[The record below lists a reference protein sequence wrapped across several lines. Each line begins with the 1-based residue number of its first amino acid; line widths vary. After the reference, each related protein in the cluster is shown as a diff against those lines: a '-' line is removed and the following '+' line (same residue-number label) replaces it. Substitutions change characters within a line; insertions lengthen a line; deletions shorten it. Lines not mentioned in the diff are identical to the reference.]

1 MKQRKNWLTA
11 LVLAAVL
18 AFALACT
25 PAQSFTVTVVG
36 GTGGGTFEK
45 GAQCTVT
52 ATVGENEE
60 FVRWTAGGEEISA
73 ENPYTFTVTENITL
87 TAVTQPKSDEKETFE
102 VTVIG
107 GTGGGTFEKGAQ
119 CTVTATVGE
128 NEEFVRWTADRKEIS
143 TDNPYTFNVEKDVE
157 LTAVLEPRIELGAY
171 AIRWVNGGEVLD
183 LEEKTLTDAELKITA
198 IQGEGS
204 ETVISCTVDGREY
217 DLSLNAAGALEMR
230 RPSASPDADPEKT
243 FLPAPDRF
251 AGAWTTDEE
260 TFTLFIAD
268 MDSEGNFGWTLLYED
283 GSYDEDMLYAAVTR
297 LLFDENGAGY
307 VAFEVS
313 VTGVVYTINEA
324 GNVWLAEE
332 SLEYLPSDALF
343 HGSYVGESG
352 KSIRFGA
359 DGVLYANGTEETYS
373 VGCGEHGAGVYYEQN
388 GAKYTLVYALDGI
401 YEYGPNGRE
410 KLYAYDSAWISGS
423 WMGETVISF
432 PNPDTIVYGGAD
444 YPLLPAIE
452 NDVIVFRFSTDA
464 ATYTLRPVENNSLA
478 ISLETKA
485 EKTYFV
491 AKEAA
496 DQFTGAYSNNNET
509 LVVDETGAVQIGT
522 ERIQSR
528 FTVLADFDRG
538 EIDPPKGMETLG
550 TIALALENGRYL
562 VWTTEGGLALLEKTD
577 SGTYE
582 ARAGYYT
589 EEAAAA
595 LALRFGAGLS
605 GKDDCFTTG
614 GTHPVTLSVDYEN
627 NTVRFNDNADDFA
640 FLLNYTVNAATA
652 AEFPSL
658 SFRANFDGTERD
670 YLLYAYFDQ
679 PYLCLKG
686 AENGKETLSARF
698 VSRAEF
704 QKLLGTSYTLK
715 GEIVDESIS
724 FGADGTLTIVSADY
738 SASPEA
744 TKSESYSY
752 ALTREKNGTL
762 VVSYREAAGIAFE
775 KNLYCEEPG
784 TRISDGMS
792 DYINLEKTAVADAA
806 GVYYDADG
814 VSVLELLANGQYR
827 YNEWGLEESDT
838 PESFDSTV
846 IEGGKITGTQEIKS
860 IFGSYTI
867 TITFEN
873 GTASIVED
881 EYDPVLCYKR
891 TLTPKNFVGTYT
903 LTDEDGTETEIIV
916 SAAAESV
923 NAPASL
929 EVTVDGSEADGVSL
943 SFDRDGN
950 QQLSVEYGW
959 FMPTTYTFTLKDGTL
974 TISADDGVVYV
985 SGTTADAAPDWDYAK
1000 FAFSG
1005 EQKIVDEEYGDTYT
1019 LTCVSKAGGK
1029 MPLFY
1034 LAADDGSS
1042 ETRLTR
1048 YTVSRNAA
1056 GELILDIA
1064 PTIGMSVRITVA
1076 ADGTQSF
1083 GFTPYD

>member
-1 MKQRKNWLTA
+1 M
-11 LVLAAVL
+11 
-18 AFALACT
+18 
-25 PAQSFTVTVVG
+25 
-36 GTGGGTFEK
+36 
-45 GAQCTVT
+45 
-52 ATVGENEE
+52 
-60 FVRWTAGGEEISA
+60 
-73 ENPYTFTVTENITL
+73 
-87 TAVTQPKSDEKETFE
+87 
-102 VTVIG
+102 
-107 GTGGGTFEKGAQ
+107 
-119 CTVTATVGE
+119 
-128 NEEFVRWTADRKEIS
+128 
-143 TDNPYTFNVEKDVE
+143 
-157 LTAVLEPRIELGAY
+157 
-171 AIRWVNGGEVLD
+171 
-183 LEEKTLTDAELKITA
+183 
-198 IQGEGS
+198 
-204 ETVISCTVDGREY
+204 
-217 DLSLNAAGALEMR
+217 
-230 RPSASPDADPEKT
+230 
-243 FLPAPDRF
+243 
-251 AGAWTTDEE
+251 
-260 TFTLFIAD
+260 
-268 MDSEGNFGWTLLYED
+268 
-283 GSYDEDMLYAAVTR
+283 
-297 LLFDENGAGY
+297 
-307 VAFEVS
+307 
-313 VTGVVYTINEA
+313 
-324 GNVWLAEE
+324 
-332 SLEYLPSDALF
+332 
-343 HGSYVGESG
+343 
-352 KSIRFGA
+352 
-359 DGVLYANGTEETYS
+359 
-373 VGCGEHGAGVYYEQN
+373 
-388 GAKYTLVYALDGI
+388 
-401 YEYGPNGRE
+401 
-410 KLYAYDSAWISGS
+410 
-423 WMGETVISF
+423 
-432 PNPDTIVYGGAD
+432 
-444 YPLLPAIE
+444 
-452 NDVIVFRFSTDA
+452 
-464 ATYTLRPVENNSLA
+464 
-478 ISLETKA
+478 
-485 EKTYFV
+485 
-491 AKEAA
+491 
-496 DQFTGAYSNNNET
+496 
-509 LVVDETGAVQIGT
+509 
-522 ERIQSR
+522 
-528 FTVLADFDRG
+528 
-538 EIDPPKGMETLG
+538 G

-686 AENGKETLSARF
+686 AENGKETFSATF

-873 GTASIVED
+873 GTASVVED

>member
-1 MKQRKNWLTA
+1 MKQRKKWLTA

-60 FVRWTAGGEEISA
+60 FVRWTADG
-73 ENPYTFTVTENITL
+73 
-87 TAVTQPKSDEKETFE
+87 
-102 VTVIG
+102 
-107 GTGGGTFEKGAQ
+107 
-119 CTVTATVGE
+119 
-128 NEEFVRWTADRKEIS
+128 KEIS

-343 HGSYVGESG
+343 YGSYVGESG

-373 VGCGEHGAGVYYEQN
+373 VGSGEHGAGVYYEQN

-432 PNPDTIVYGGAD
+432 PNPDTVVYGGAD
-444 YPLLPAIE
+444 YPLFPAIE

-485 EKTYFV
+485 EKAYFV

-652 AEFPSL
+652 AEFPAL

-686 AENGKETLSARF
+686 AENGKETFSATF

-744 TKSESYSY
+744 TKSETFSY

-806 GVYYDADG
+806 GVYYDAYG
-814 VSVLELLANGQYR
+814 PLVELLANGQFR
-827 YNEWGLEESDT
+827 YTGSTLDEDAE
-838 PESFDSTV
+838 PETFDEIV
-846 IEGGKITGTQEIKS
+846 IEGGKVTGKIEYGGLI
-860 IFGSYTI
+860 GSYTV
-867 TITFEN
+867 TIIFDN
-873 GTASIVED
+873 GTATVVED
-881 EYDPVLCYKR
+881 EMIAYKR
-891 TLTPKNFVGTYT
+891 TLKPKNFVGTYT

-985 SGTTADAAPDWDYAK
+985 SGTAADAAPDWDYAK

>member
-1 MKQRKNWLTA
+1 MKQRIKWLTA

-60 FVRWTAGGEEISA
+60 FVRWTADG
-73 ENPYTFTVTENITL
+73 
-87 TAVTQPKSDEKETFE
+87 
-102 VTVIG
+102 
-107 GTGGGTFEKGAQ
+107 
-119 CTVTATVGE
+119 
-128 NEEFVRWTADRKEIS
+128 KEIS

-251 AGAWTTDEE
+251 AGVWTTDEE

-343 HGSYVGESG
+343 HGSYVGKSG

-432 PNPDTIVYGGAD
+432 PNPDTVVYGGAD
-444 YPLLPAIE
+444 YPLFPAIE

-485 EKTYFV
+485 EKAYFV

-652 AEFPSL
+652 AEFPAL

-686 AENGKETLSARF
+686 AENGKETFSATF

-744 TKSESYSY
+744 TKSETFSY

-806 GVYYDADG
+806 GVYYDAYG
-814 VSVLELLANGQYR
+814 PLVELLANGQFR
-827 YNEWGLEESDT
+827 YTGSTLDEDAE
-838 PESFDSTV
+838 PETFDEIV
-846 IEGGKITGTQEIKS
+846 IEGGKVTGKIEYGGLI
-860 IFGSYTI
+860 GSYTV
-867 TITFEN
+867 TIIFDN
-873 GTASIVED
+873 GTATVVED
-881 EYDPVLCYKR
+881 EMIAYKR
-891 TLTPKNFVGTYT
+891 TLKPKNFVGTYT

-974 TISADDGVVYV
+974 TISAADGVVYV
-985 SGTTADAAPDWDYAK
+985 SGTAADAAPDWDYAK

>member
-1 MKQRKNWLTA
+1 MKQRKKWLTA

-60 FVRWTAGGEEISA
+60 FVRWTADG
-73 ENPYTFTVTENITL
+73 
-87 TAVTQPKSDEKETFE
+87 
-102 VTVIG
+102 
-107 GTGGGTFEKGAQ
+107 
-119 CTVTATVGE
+119 
-128 NEEFVRWTADRKEIS
+128 KEIS

-343 HGSYVGESG
+343 YGSYVGESG

-359 DGVLYANGTEETYS
+359 DGVLYANGTEEPYS
-373 VGCGEHGAGVYYEQN
+373 VGSGEHGAGVYYEQN

-432 PNPDTIVYGGAD
+432 PNPDTVVYGGAD

-485 EKTYFV
+485 EKAYFV

-640 FLLNYTVNAATA
+640 FLWNYTVNAATA

-686 AENGKETLSARF
+686 AENGKETFSATF

-744 TKSESYSY
+744 TKSETFSY

-792 DYINLEKTAVADAA
+792 DYINLEKTAIADAV

-814 VSVLELLANGQYR
+814 PLVELLANGQFR
-827 YNEWGLEESDT
+827 YTGSTLDEDAE
-838 PESFDSTV
+838 PETFDEIV
-846 IEGGKITGTQEIKS
+846 IEGGKVTGKIEYGGLI
-860 IFGSYTI
+860 GSYTV
-867 TITFEN
+867 TIIFDN
-873 GTASIVED
+873 GTATVVED
-881 EYDPVLCYKR
+881 EMIAYKR

-929 EVTVDGSEADGVSL
+929 EVTVDGSEADSVSL

-985 SGTTADAAPDWDYAK
+985 SGTAADAAPDWDYAK

-1005 EQKIVDEEYGDTYT
+1005 EQKVVDEEYGDTYT

>member
-1 MKQRKNWLTA
+1 MTDGNRE
-11 LVLAAVL
+11 
-18 AFALACT
+18 T
-25 PAQSFTVTVVG
+25 PSSSD
-36 GTGGGTFEK
+36 
-45 GAQCTVT
+45 
-52 ATVGENEE
+52 
-60 FVRWTAGGEEISA
+60 ISA
-73 ENPYTFTVTENITL
+73 
-87 TAVTQPKSDEKETFE
+87 
-102 VTVIG
+102 
-107 GTGGGTFEKGAQ
+107 
-119 CTVTATVGE
+119 
-128 NEEFVRWTADRKEIS
+128 
-143 TDNPYTFNVEKDVE
+143 
-157 LTAVLEPRIELGAY
+157 
-171 AIRWVNGGEVLD
+171 
-183 LEEKTLTDAELKITA
+183 
-198 IQGEGS
+198 
-204 ETVISCTVDGREY
+204 
-217 DLSLNAAGALEMR
+217 
-230 RPSASPDADPEKT
+230 
-243 FLPAPDRF
+243 APQ
-251 AGAWTTDEE
+251 
-260 TFTLFIAD
+260 
-268 MDSEGNFGWTLLYED
+268 
-283 GSYDEDMLYAAVTR
+283 
-297 LLFDENGAGY
+297 
-307 VAFEVS
+307 AFS
-313 VTGVVYTINEA
+313 
-324 GNVWLAEE
+324 
-332 SLEYLPSDALF
+332 
-343 HGSYVGESG
+343 
-352 KSIRFGA
+352 
-359 DGVLYANGTEETYS
+359 
-373 VGCGEHGAGVYYEQN
+373 
-388 GAKYTLVYALDGI
+388 
-401 YEYGPNGRE
+401 
-410 KLYAYDSAWISGS
+410 
-423 WMGETVISF
+423 
-432 PNPDTIVYGGAD
+432 
-444 YPLLPAIE
+444 
-452 NDVIVFRFSTDA
+452 
-464 ATYTLRPVENNSLA
+464 
-478 ISLETKA
+478 
-485 EKTYFV
+485 
-491 AKEAA
+491 
-496 DQFTGAYSNNNET
+496 
-509 LVVDETGAVQIGT
+509 
-522 ERIQSR
+522 SR
-528 FTVLADFDRG
+528 T
-538 EIDPPKGMETLG
+538 P
-550 TIALALENGRYL
+550 
-562 VWTTEGGLALLEKTD
+562 
-577 SGTYE
+577 
-582 ARAGYYT
+582 
-589 EEAAAA
+589 
-595 LALRFGAGLS
+595 AGLS

-686 AENGKETLSARF
+686 AENGKETFSATF

-873 GTASIVED
+873 GTASVVED

>member
-1 MKQRKNWLTA
+1 MMKQRKKWLTA

-60 FVRWTAGGEEISA
+60 FVRWTADG
-73 ENPYTFTVTENITL
+73 
-87 TAVTQPKSDEKETFE
+87 
-102 VTVIG
+102 
-107 GTGGGTFEKGAQ
+107 
-119 CTVTATVGE
+119 
-128 NEEFVRWTADRKEIS
+128 KEIS

-432 PNPDTIVYGGAD
+432 PNPDTVVYGGAD

-485 EKTYFV
+485 EKAYFV

-528 FTVLADFDRG
+528 FTVLTDFDRG

-614 GTHPVTLSVDYEN
+614 GTHPVTLSVDYES

-640 FLLNYTVNAATA
+640 FLWNYTVNAATA

-686 AENGKETLSARF
+686 AENGKETFSATF

-744 TKSESYSY
+744 TKSETFSY

-792 DYINLEKTAVADAA
+792 DYINLEKTAIADAV

-814 VSVLELLANGQYR
+814 PLVELLANGQFR
-827 YNEWGLEESDT
+827 YTGSTLDEDAE
-838 PESFDSTV
+838 PETFDEIV
-846 IEGGKITGTQEIKS
+846 IEGGKVTGKIEYGGLI
-860 IFGSYTI
+860 GSYTV
-867 TITFEN
+867 TIIFDN
-873 GTASIVED
+873 GTATVVED
-881 EYDPVLCYKR
+881 EMIAYKR

-929 EVTVDGSEADGVSL
+929 EVTVDGSEADSVSL

-985 SGTTADAAPDWDYAK
+985 SGTAADAAPDWDYAK

-1005 EQKIVDEEYGDTYT
+1005 EQKVVDEEYGDTYT

>member
-1 MKQRKNWLTA
+1 MKQRKKWLTA

-52 ATVGENEE
+52 ATVGENE
-60 FVRWTAGGEEISA
+60 
-73 ENPYTFTVTENITL
+73 
-87 TAVTQPKSDEKETFE
+87 K
-102 VTVIG
+102 
-107 GTGGGTFEKGAQ
+107 
-119 CTVTATVGE
+119 
-128 NEEFVRWTADRKEIS
+128 FVRWTADGKEIS
-143 TDNPYTFNVEKDVE
+143 TENPYTFNVEKDVE

-410 KLYAYDSAWISGS
+410 KLYAYDSAWICGS

-432 PNPDTIVYGGAD
+432 PNPDTVVYGGAD

-485 EKTYFV
+485 EKAYFV

-562 VWTTEGGLALLEKTD
+562 VWTPEGGLALLEKTD

-640 FLLNYTVNAATA
+640 FLWNYTVNAATA

-686 AENGKETLSARF
+686 AENGKETFSATF

-792 DYINLEKTAVADAA
+792 DYINLEKTAIADAV

-814 VSVLELLANGQYR
+814 PLVELLANGQFR
-827 YNEWGLEESDT
+827 YTGSTLDEDAE
-838 PESFDSTV
+838 PETFDEIV
-846 IEGGKITGTQEIKS
+846 IEGGKVTGKIEYGGLI
-860 IFGSYTI
+860 GSYTV
-867 TITFEN
+867 TIIFDN
-873 GTASIVED
+873 GTATVVED
-881 EYDPVLCYKR
+881 EMIAYKR
-891 TLTPKNFVGTYT
+891 KLTPKNFVGTYT

-929 EVTVDGSEADGVSL
+929 EVTVDGSEADSVSL

-985 SGTTADAAPDWDYAK
+985 SGTAADAAPDWDYAK

>member
-1 MKQRKNWLTA
+1 MMKQRKKWLTA

-18 AFALACT
+18 AFALACM

-60 FVRWTAGGEEISA
+60 FIRWTAGGEEISA

-128 NEEFVRWTADRKEIS
+128 NEEFVRWTADGKEIS

-251 AGAWTTDEE
+251 AGVWTTDEE

-283 GSYDEDMLYAAVTR
+283 GSYDEDMLYAAVTK
-297 LLFDENGAGY
+297 LLFDETGAGY

-313 VTGVVYTINEA
+313 VTGVVYTFNEA

-373 VGCGEHGAGVYYEQN
+373 VGSGEHGAGVYYEQN

-485 EKTYFV
+485 EKAYFV

-528 FTVLADFDRG
+528 FTVLTDFDRG

-640 FLLNYTVNAATA
+640 FLWNYTVNAATA

-686 AENGKETLSARF
+686 AENGKETFSATF

-744 TKSESYSY
+744 TKSETFSY

-814 VSVLELLANGQYR
+814 PLVELLANGQFR
-827 YNEWGLEESDT
+827 YTGSTLDEDAE
-838 PESFDSTV
+838 PETFDEIV
-846 IEGGKITGTQEIKS
+846 IEGGKVTGKIEYGGLI
-860 IFGSYTI
+860 GSYTV
-867 TITFEN
+867 TIIFDN
-873 GTASIVED
+873 GTATVVED
-881 EYDPVLCYKR
+881 EMIAYKR